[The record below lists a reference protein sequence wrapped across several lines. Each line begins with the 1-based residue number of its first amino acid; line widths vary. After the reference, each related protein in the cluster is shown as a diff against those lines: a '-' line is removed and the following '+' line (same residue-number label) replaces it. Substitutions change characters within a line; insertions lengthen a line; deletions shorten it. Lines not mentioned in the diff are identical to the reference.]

1 MSVLVGKPPKMSKVV
16 ESRKLQLPTFDNRL
30 GSYLSD
36 TSDVLGEAVSRV
48 LSLPAVGSKAFLITI
63 GDRIVSGLVARD
75 QMVGPW

>member
-1 MSVLVGKPPKMSKVV
+1 M
-16 ESRKLQLPTFDNRL
+16 QLPTFDNSL

-63 GDRIVSGLVARD
+63 GDRSVSGLVARD
-75 QMVGPW
+75 QTVGPW